1 MRLFVATV
9 AAVSCGEKALL
20 LKVAQRGL
28 ASVYRNIDATATSAV
43 TTVRPSARDM
53 RLASHRRGAITPS
66 PSGEMEIYNV
76 KKHAPYGRNRA
87 GL

>member
-1 MRLFVATV
+1 MRLLVATV

-28 ASVYRNIDATATSAV
+28 ASVYRDVDTPATSAV
-43 TTVRPSARDM
+43 AAVWASTRNVRLTT
-53 RLASHRRGAITPS
+53 HRGGAVTPS
-66 PSGEMEIYNV
+66 PGGEVEIDNV
-76 KKHAPYGRNRA
+76 KKHVPYGRKRA